1 MLWGIDRNNN
11 TLFTLNFD
19 DSLNITS
26 HKLMKLK
33 TVAPSYNKF
42 EYTGSIESITMNK
55 RKNIFLVDDPW
66 HSRFVPDSIILER
79 LDTTTV
85 KNFTEFVPIIHKL
98 NLE

>member
-1 MLWGIDRNNN
+1 MSD
-11 TLFTLNFD
+11 
-19 DSLNITS
+19 
-26 HKLMKLK
+26 
-33 TVAPSYNKF
+33 
-42 EYTGSIESITMNK
+42 

-66 HSRFVPDSIILER
+66 HSRFVPDSMILER